1 MATKNNTAKTVGVA
15 ALATAAVAS
24 IAGAVFL
31 YGTDA
36 GKKKR
41 KQIRSWAI
49 KAKGEVLEKLEK
61 AKEVN
66 ETVYNDIVKKVMAK
80 YEKVK
85 DIDMKDFTELAKDLS
100 AGWKHIKRELNIG
113 KTAVKKTVKKVSK
126 PKAAKA
132 SN

>member
-1 MATKNNTAKTVGVA
+1 MAKKNNAAKTVGVA

-41 KQIRSWAI
+41 KQIKSWAI
-49 KAKGEVLEKLEK
+49 KARGEVLEKLEK

-66 ETVYNDIVKKVMAK
+66 ETVYHDIVKKVMAK

-85 DIDMKDFTELAKDLS
+85 DIDMKDFTELGKDLS
-100 AGWKHIKRELNIG
+100 DGWKHIKKELGMG
-113 KTAVKKTVKKVSK
+113 KKVVKKAATK
-126 PKAAKA
+126 AKA
-132 SN
+132 KAK